1 MLKIKLSRK
10 GKKNQPF
17 FRLIILEQAKDPMG
31 DFLEDLGYYNPL
43 TKKSSFKSE
52 RINYWISRGAK
63 PTDSVN
69 NLLISQGVIKGEKIN
84 VFKISQKKKKIQ
96 GEKAT
101 ALAAAQKSEKKK
113 EIKEE
118 SQILEEEKGTEEVK
132 NETN

>member
-52 RINYWISRGAK
+52 RINYWISQGAK

-69 NLLISQGVIKGEKIN
+69 NLLISQGIIKGEKIN

-96 GEKAT
+96 KEKAT
-101 ALAAAQKSEKKK
+101 ALAANQKLEKKK
-113 EIKEE
+113 EI
-118 SQILEEEKGTEEVK
+118 EEEPRVAKEKKEAGEVK
-132 NETN
+132 SEIN

>member
-52 RINYWISRGAK
+52 RINYWISQGAK